1 MNNKI
6 IPSFRKSKFADRGKA
21 AENAANKYLSLW
33 AGGHANREF
42 HRLVDSKAAGRI
54 IKASKAD
61 FEFFYFPTDSV
72 FAFFGL
78 LEVKETEHEYRLAR
92 SKVSQMPGLIKH
104 MKCGGTCLVLVHHS
118 TFGRWRCIDARWMRD
133 NGDKGSWNL
142 AEFPAFE
149 TPGEALRSV
158 NPLLWAL

>member
-1 MNNKI
+1 MTNKI
-6 IPSFRKSKFADRGKA
+6 IPSFRKSKFADRGKV
-21 AENAANKYLSLW
+21 AENAANKFLSEW

-42 HRLVDSKAAGRI
+42 NRLVDTKAAGRI

-61 FEFFYFPTDSV
+61 FEFFYQPTNGLYG
-72 FAFFGL
+72 FFGL

-92 SKVSQMPGLIKH
+92 AKVSQMPSLIKRI
-104 MKCGGTCLVLVHHS
+104 KCGGTCHILVHHS
-118 TFGRWRCIDARWMRD
+118 TLGKWRCVSAAWLRD

-142 AEFPAFE
+142 VTFPTFD

-158 NPLLWAL
+158 NFLLWAL

>member
-1 MNNKI
+1 VTNKI
-6 IPSFRKSKFADRGKA
+6 IPSFRKSKFADRGKE

-33 AGGHANREF
+33 GGGHANREF
-42 HRLVDSKAAGRI
+42 NRLVDTKAAGRI

-61 FEFFYFPTDSV
+61 FDFFYFPTNSV
-72 FAFFGL
+72 FSFHGL

-92 SKVSQMPGLIKH
+92 SKVSQMPSLIKR

-118 TFGRWRCIDARWMRD
+118 TIDKWRCIDARWMRD
-133 NGDKGSWNL
+133 NGDKGSWNIGD
-142 AEFPAFE
+142 FPMFDGV
-149 TPGEALRSV
+149 GEALRSI